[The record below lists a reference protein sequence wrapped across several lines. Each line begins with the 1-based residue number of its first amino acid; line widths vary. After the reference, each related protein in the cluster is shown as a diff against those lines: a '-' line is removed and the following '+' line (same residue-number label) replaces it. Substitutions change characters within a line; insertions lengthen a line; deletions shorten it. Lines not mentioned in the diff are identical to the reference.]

1 VGEPI
6 SGIVVLR
13 FDENGE
19 QTYHVIGDTIRF
31 FIVDERAPHDRV
43 YEWLD
48 REHADAVKAILGE
61 DRIGSNQDGR
71 HAAVRNAILS
81 DLEGR
86 ARLKVIDG
94 VATRGLDP
102 KPKPQEPH

>member
-1 VGEPI
+1 MSEQI

-19 QTYHVIGDTIRF
+19 QTYHVIGDKIRF
-31 FIVDERAPHDRV
+31 FIVDDRAPHDRV

-48 REHADAVKAILGE
+48 RESADAIQAILGE
-61 DRIGSNQDGR
+61 DRIGSKQDGR
-71 HAAVRNAILS
+71 HPAIRNAILS

-86 ARLKVIDG
+86 ARLQVIEG
-94 VATRGLDP
+94 VVTRGLAP
-102 KPKPQEPH
+102 K

>member
-1 VGEPI
+1 MSEKI

-19 QTYHVIGDTIRF
+19 QTYHVIGDKIRF

-48 REHADAVKAILGE
+48 REGADEIKTILGD

-86 ARLKVIDG
+86 ARLRVIDC
-94 VATRGLDP
+94 VDTRGLDP
-102 KPKPQEPH
+102 K

>member
-1 VGEPI
+1 MSEQI
-6 SGIVVLR
+6 SGMVVLR

-19 QTYHVIGDTIRF
+19 QTYHVIGDKIRF

-48 REHADAVKAILGE
+48 RETADAITALLGE
-61 DRIGSNQDGR
+61 DRIGSKQDGR
-71 HAAVRNAILS
+71 HPAIRNAILS

-86 ARLKVIDG
+86 ARLKVIEG

-102 KPKPQEPH
+102 KPQ

>member
-1 VGEPI
+1 M
-6 SGIVVLR
+6 VVLR

-19 QTYHVIGDTIRF
+19 QTYHVIGDKIRF

-48 REHADAVKAILGE
+48 REHADEIKAILG
-61 DRIGSNQDGR
+61 DCRIGSKQDGR
-71 HAAVRNAILS
+71 HAAIRNAILS

-86 ARLKVIDG
+86 ARLTVIEG
-94 VATRGLDP
+94 VETRGIPP
-102 KPKPQEPH
+102 KQS